1 MSHAPTVR
9 TVRHDINT
17 KPFIVIW
24 EVTRACALVCK
35 HCRADAQH
43 HANPRQLSTEDG
55 LKLLDALA
63 SYPRPYPL
71 VVLTGGDP
79 CEREDLEQL
88 VEYGTSLGLNVSISP
103 SVTPKLTPERIS
115 SLREAGAKAMSMSL
129 DGATAATHDSFRGF
143 PGTFDATLALAPHVV
158 GCGFRL
164 QINSTLTRSNLHEAP
179 ALLKQVIDM
188 GAHMW
193 YTFFLVP
200 TGRGTQLH
208 SLSPTEREDVL
219 HWLHDVSDR
228 IAIKTTEAPQYRRV
242 ALQRKQPDYAYSGG
256 DLYQQLTAQTH
267 KLLGEVPVKP
277 RRPRPP
283 MAVNSGSGFAFIDHI
298 GDVYPQRLPATALWK
313 RHRHLFR
320 RHLRTLPR
328 IPEPP
333 RPRPL
338 GRQVQRV
345 RIPHCLRRFPLD
357 RLRNDRQLPSLR
369 SYLFI
374 RAARLEKVQLEAFLF
389 AHMYPDGGGMSAQC
403 LPPILLWGSTLMKRR
418 HV

>member
-164 QINSTLTRSNLHEAP
+164 QINSTLTRSNIHEAP

-298 GDVYPQRLPATALWK
+298 GDVYPSGFLPLHCGNVTDTSFADIYEHSPVFQNLPDPDHWEGKCSVCEFHTVCGGSRSTAYAMTGNYRASDPTCSYVPPAWK
-313 RHRHLFR
+313 K
-320 RHLRTLPR
+320 
-328 IPEPP
+328 
-333 RPRPL
+333 
-338 GRQVQRV
+338 
-345 RIPHCLRRFPLD
+345 
-357 RLRNDRQLPSLR
+357 S
-369 SYLFI
+369 S
-374 RAARLEKVQLEAFLF
+374 
-389 AHMYPDGGGMSAQC
+389 
-403 LPPILLWGSTLMKRR
+403 
-418 HV
+418 